1 MRGSIFRQNVCVS
14 HGFIVWIA
22 CGFWIGLDCLS
33 FSLDLNWIGFL
44 VFRWIGLVFG
54 LGLDKVF
61 L

>member
-1 MRGSIFRQNVCVS
+1 MCVS

-22 CGFWIGLDCLS
+22 CGFWIGLDWIVR
-33 FSLDLNWIGFL
+33 FFFGLDWIGFL

-61 L
+61 V